1 MPRATNAPATKKR
14 HKRVLKRAKGFVG
27 GRSKLFR
34 TANESVKRARK
45 FAFRDR
51 KVKKRQFR
59 SLWIVRISA
68 AVKQAGLSY
77 SKFIDGL
84 TKAGVELDRKIL
96 SDIAV
101 SDEKTFKEIVETAK
115 SSLK

>member
-1 MPRATNAPATKKR
+1 MPRATNAPTTKKR
-14 HKRVLKRAKGFVG
+14 HKKVLKRAKGFVG
-27 GRSKLFR
+27 GRGKLFR
-34 TANESVKRARK
+34 TASESVKRAQK

-77 SKFIDGL
+77 SKFIAGL
-84 TKAGVELDRKIL
+84 KKAGVELDRKIL

-101 SDEKTFKEIVETAK
+101 SDEKTFKEIIKVAK

>member
-77 SKFIDGL
+77 SKFIAGL
-84 TKAGVELDRKIL
+84 QKAGVELDRKIL

-101 SDEKTFKEIVETAK
+101 SDEKTFKEIVKTAK
-115 SSLK
+115 SNLK

>member
-68 AVKQAGLSY
+68 AVKQVGLSY
-77 SKFIDGL
+77 SKFIAGL
-84 TKAGVELDRKIL
+84 KKAGVALDRKIL

-101 SDEKTFKEIVETAK
+101 SDEKTFKEIIKMAK
-115 SSLK
+115 SNLK

>member
-34 TANESVKRARK
+34 TANESVKRAQK

-77 SKFIDGL
+77 SKFIAGL
-84 TKAGVELDRKIL
+84 QKAGVELDRKIL
-96 SDIAV
+96 SDIAL
-101 SDEKTFKEIVETAK
+101 SDEKTFKEIIKMAK

>member
-77 SKFIDGL
+77 SKFIAGL
-84 TKAGVELDRKIL
+84 TKASVGLDRKIL